1 MGNIILA
8 ELTPKEAPTLILES
22 LPIKHLLAVYDL
34 LPDILFWIK
43 DKNNK
48 VVHGNRHFLEHIGID
63 SLDQAIGLTDA
74 DFAPKHIAKQFMM
87 DDNRVLQGE
96 VVNDRLEMNRPASG
110 EISWF
115 TTSKRPLLDD
125 KGSIVGT
132 YGMSRHLEKS
142 AIALN
147 VIGALEAPVSY
158 IRDNYMNKI
167 SLVELAEISHLSIS
181 ALERRFKKFLNK
193 TPQKY
198 ITQIRLENARRLL
211 VETTLPIAV
220 IAADTGFSDASYFSH
235 KFYLQYAELPS
246 EFRSNHQ

>member
-1 MGNIILA
+1 
-8 ELTPKEAPTLILES
+8 
-22 LPIKHLLAVYDL
+22 VYDL

-48 VVHGNRHFLEHIGID
+48 VVHGNQSFLEHIGID
-63 SLDQAIGLTDA
+63 SLEHAIGMTDL

-96 VVNDRLEMNRPASG
+96 VVSDRLEMNRHESG

-115 TTSKRPLLDD
+115 TTSKRPLLNAM
-125 KGSIVGT
+125 GNIVGT
-132 YGMSRHLEKS
+132 YGVSRHLEKT

-147 VIGALEAPVSY
+147 GISALEIPVSF

-167 SLVELAEISHLSIS
+167 GLAELAAISHLSIS
-181 ALERRFKKFLNK
+181 ALERRFKKFLNV

-198 ITQIRLENARRLL
+198 ITQVRLENARRML
-211 VETTLPIAV
+211 VETTLPVGV

-246 EFRSNHQ
+246 EFRANHQ